1 MMDLLFARR
10 MENVGG
16 SAVREILKLTQ
27 QPNIISFAGGLPS
40 PESFP
45 VAELRQITDRIYQD
59 YGVQFLQ
66 YGITEGYA
74 PFLDFIAGWL
84 KEEKNIGA
92 SPSEIQITTGSQQG
106 IDLVSKVFLN
116 AGDEVVIESPS
127 YLSAFQVFNLYRSQY
142 IPVDSDDG
150 GMKVVELEKS
160 LRQGRRPKIVYT
172 VPTYQNPTGITMS
185 NDRRQALLDL
195 AEQYNFYIIEDN
207 PYGELAYD
215 GGQVPTLKSLDRHG
229 RVIYL
234 GSFSKIVA
242 PGLRIGYVVARPEIR
257 RQITVAKQASDVHSS
272 NLSQVIIYEF
282 CRQGLL
288 GPQIEK
294 ICRLYKVKR
303 DAMLAAL
310 DRFFPATAEWTRPEG
325 GLFIWATLPEGSNTT
340 DLLARAVEQGVAFV
354 PGNPFFVDNS
364 GQNTLRLN
372 FSNASLDQI
381 NEGIARLGA
390 VIKSYL
396 GR

>member
-1 MMDLLFARR
+1 MDLLFARR

-45 VAELRQITDRIYQD
+45 MEELRRITDRIYQD

-74 PFLDFIAGWL
+74 PFLELISGWL
-84 KEEKNIGA
+84 KDAKNIA
-92 SPSEIQITTGSQQG
+92 TSPEEIQITTGSQQG

-127 YLSAFQVFNLYRSQY
+127 YLSAFQVFNLYRATY
-142 IPVDSDDG
+142 LPVDSDDD
-150 GMKVVELEKS
+150 GMKVAELAK
-160 LRQGRRPKIVYT
+160 LLKDGRRPKIVYT

-185 NDRRQALLDL
+185 NDRRKALLDL
-195 AEQYNFYIIEDN
+195 AEEYNFYIIEDN

-215 GGQVPTLKSLDRHG
+215 GGQVPTLKSLDYSG

-257 RQITVAKQASDVHSS
+257 KQITVAKQASDVHSS

-282 CRQGLL
+282 CKQGCL
-288 GPQIEK
+288 GPQIQK
-294 ICRLYKVKR
+294 ICDLYKVKR

-310 DRFFPATAEWTRPEG
+310 DRSFPPEANWTRPQG
-325 GLFIWATLPEGSNTT
+325 GLFIWVTLPEGCNTT
-340 DLLARAVEQGVAFV
+340 DLLAKAVAQGVAFV

-381 NEGIARLGA
+381 NEGIRKLGA